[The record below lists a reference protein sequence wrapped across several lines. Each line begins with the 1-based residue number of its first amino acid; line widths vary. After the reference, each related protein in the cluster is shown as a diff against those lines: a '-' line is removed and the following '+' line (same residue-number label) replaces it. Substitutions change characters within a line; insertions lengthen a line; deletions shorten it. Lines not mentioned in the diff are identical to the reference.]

1 MIYVGFCSLA
11 PALQC
16 FATSPQEHFMHQTY
30 KQTLLASA
38 ITLTLSQ
45 AIAQEA
51 PTPTEVPQ
59 VAEVGGDE
67 GAGGGTRN
75 RSSVRTNLDTNQTT
89 SSTLNL
95 EWTGGRPLAAEATA
109 NSSTVQSTTSNTAS
123 NLERSPN
130 RTIIESG
137 AAEGAN
143 GNVGLNMAAGTG
155 NLQGNSAAIAS
166 TQSKDVFAN
175 ASTYANQTTTSNFTF
190 NVDDSSNDAVLD
202 AALSGASGNI
212 GVNVASGAAN
222 TQSNQLSM
230 IETGGSRV
238 ARSSVAVEQSSSSNQ
253 SENNSLYDSS
263 NSANNARMVTGALS
277 AASGNVGVSV
287 SAGVGNAQ
295 ANAMSV
301 IVIR

>member
-1 MIYVGFCSLA
+1 
-11 PALQC
+11 
-16 FATSPQEHFMHQTY
+16 MHQTY